1 MSAIPDH
8 LSRSAGRGL
17 SPPDWRAQAHC
28 PEPLP
33 PAAARPAS
41 GADQRI
47 APGLVVQVGQ
57 PGLTQG
63 LNGGVCN
70 HRGLLGTV
78 DLVAARDV
86 QPPVPGQA
94 ISHLHLRLRA
104 GHLRRGGAVTAI
116 IPANH
121 SSEAVT

>member
-8 LSRSAGRGL
+8 PSCLPEEVIRRQIGAPR
-17 SPPDWRAQAHC
+17 RC

-33 PAAARPAS
+33 PAAAGPAS

-47 APGLVVQVGQ
+47 TPGLVMHVGQ
-57 PGLTQG
+57 PGLAQG
-63 LNGGVCN
+63 LNGGVWN

-86 QPPVPGQA
+86 QPSAPGQA
-94 ISHLHLRLRA
+94 PSRTSTYDRA
-104 GHLRRGGAVTAI
+104 
-116 IPANH
+116 
-121 SSEAVT
+121 